1 MLAIFSNS
9 IEKADMISSNLQYY
23 WNSRGV
29 YASVSLFDT
38 EREFLQAL
46 ENRPYERI
54 ILECTDNPA
63 NLILQIRRRCLTCK
77 IAVLINSNDV
87 IKEKEAALACRSLE
101 VDIFFSRAE
110 LEEPLEMLSK
120 QLQIL

>member
-9 IEKADMISSNLQYY
+9 IEEVGMISNSLQYY
-23 WNSRGV
+23 WNSHGV
-29 YASVSLFDT
+29 YASVALFDN
-38 EREFLQAL
+38 EREFIQAM
-46 ENRPYERI
+46 ESHPYECI
-54 ILECTDNPA
+54 ILECADSPVK
-63 NLILQIRRRCLTCK
+63 LVQQIRKMSLTCK

-87 IKEKEAALACRSLE
+87 TKENEAALACRSLG

-110 LEEPLEMLSK
+110 LEEPIALLSK